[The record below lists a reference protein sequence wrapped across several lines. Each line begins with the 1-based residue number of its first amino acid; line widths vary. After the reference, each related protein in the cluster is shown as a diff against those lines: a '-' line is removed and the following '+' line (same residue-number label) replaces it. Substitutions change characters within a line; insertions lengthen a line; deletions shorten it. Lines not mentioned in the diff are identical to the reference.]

1 MRPGRFH
8 AEIHA
13 IKHAGIAPMIRL
25 SRRTLLAG
33 SAAWIAAPAISRAA
47 SGEYDVAVVG
57 AGAAGLSAARKLAAG
72 NRRVIVV
79 EAASRP
85 GGRVSSA
92 ARPSGAIYDKGA
104 NRFSAP
110 RRNPL
115 IAVAREAKLGI
126 YDPPA
131 GKRLYVGDR
140 EARDNEYDDFTA
152 ALGRANRTIAAVAE
166 LGRDIAASRALP
178 ELGDWQGT
186 VLFLLGPQPHG
197 KELEAISALDLSRLE
212 ERHDDVMIRE
222 GTAALMQAAAK
233 PLEIEFNTAVQ
244 AISLGG
250 RGVQLAT
257 DRGAVSA
264 RTAIVTASTG
274 VLGSGRIR
282 FTPGLPQP
290 VADAINKLSLGTHE
304 RVIFEL
310 PGNPY
315 RFNADERVVFK
326 TKDARGA
333 MFTMRPNG
341 RDLVY
346 ADFGGDLARE
356 LWKAGDGA
364 IADYVAKELAAR
376 FGGGTRP
383 EIGRIDVTRWSAE
396 PFVFGGNSAASPG
409 AGASRRALIQPVHE
423 RLFFAGEAAHET
435 MWGTVAG
442 AALSGERAA
451 EQALAYFAN
460 AEKPAPASARETT
473 RKKRPPR

>member
-1 MRPGRFH
+1 
-8 AEIHA
+8 
-13 IKHAGIAPMIRL
+13 MIRL

-33 SAAWIAAPAISRAA
+33 SAAWIAAPAILRAA

-57 AGAAGLSAARKLAAG
+57 AGAAGLAAARKLAA
-72 NRRVIVV
+72 NSRRVIVI

-85 GGRVSSA
+85 GGRIASA
-92 ARPSGAIYDKGA
+92 ARPSGALYDKGA
-104 NRFSAP
+104 NRFSAS

-115 IAVAREAKLGI
+115 IAVAREAKLGV

-140 EARDNEYDDFTA
+140 EARDNEYDDFIA
-152 ALGRANRTIAAVAE
+152 ALGRANRTVAAVAE

-186 VLFLLGPQPHG
+186 VSFLLGPQPHG
-197 KELEAISALDLSRLE
+197 KELDAISALDLSRLE

-244 AISLGG
+244 AINLAG

-264 RTAIVTASTG
+264 RAAIVTASTG

-282 FTPGLPQP
+282 FAPGLPQP
-290 VADAINKLSLGTHE
+290 VTDAVNRLSLGTHE
-304 RVIFEL
+304 RAIFDL

-333 MFTMRPNG
+333 MFTMRAG
-341 RDLVY
+341 GSDVAY
-346 ADFGGDLARE
+346 ADFGGELARE

-364 IADYVAKELAAR
+364 IADYVVRELAAH

-383 EIGRIDVTRWSAE
+383 EIGRIEVTRWSAE
-396 PFVFGGNSAASPG
+396 PFVLGGTSAAAPG
-409 AGASRRALIQPVHE
+409 AGASRRALTLPVHE
-423 RLFFAGEAAHET
+423 RLFIAGEAAHET

-451 EQALAYFAN
+451 DQALAYLAGV
-460 AEKPAPASARETT
+460 EKPAPAATHEPAR
-473 RKKRPPR
+473 KRRR